1 MNLLQ
6 VKDLH
11 TYFQSEN
18 SLVKAVRGVSFEV
31 KEQETLAIIGE
42 SGSGKSQIA
51 LSILKLFQNNQTIV
65 KGQIIFNQE
74 VISDFDEHQM
84 RKIRGQEISIIF
96 QDPVSSLNPLLKIK
110 TQIFEILKLRKGIY
124 GQQAFLQSIQLLKQV
139 EISDPYKILE
149 SYPYQLSGGLC
160 QRISIAISLISR
172 PKLLIADEP
181 TTAIDVIVQQEIL
194 NLIKDMQRKYNMS
207 MIFITHDLSIVASLV
222 KNIIVLYKGM
232 VIEKAPCEKIFSNPI
247 HPYTKKLLNDFLS
260 TSIYRS
266 HIKLNENIYDAEN
279 DIFDFRNFKNYAEP
293 DLDLYQVS
301 DEHFI
306 SCTLKK

>member
-1 MNLLQ
+1 MNLFQ

-65 KGQIIFNQE
+65 KGHIIFNPE

-160 QRISIAISLISR
+160 QRIS
-172 PKLLIADEP
+172 
-181 TTAIDVIVQQEIL
+181 
-194 NLIKDMQRKYNMS
+194 
-207 MIFITHDLSIVASLV
+207 
-222 KNIIVLYKGM
+222 
-232 VIEKAPCEKIFSNPI
+232 
-247 HPYTKKLLNDFLS
+247 
-260 TSIYRS
+260 
-266 HIKLNENIYDAEN
+266 
-279 DIFDFRNFKNYAEP
+279 
-293 DLDLYQVS
+293 
-301 DEHFI
+301 
-306 SCTLKK
+306 

>member
-1 MNLLQ
+1 MSLLQ
-6 VKDLH
+6 VKNLH
-11 TYFQSEN
+11 TYFQFEN
-18 SLVKAVRGVSFEV
+18 SLIKAVRGVNFEV

-51 LSILKLFQNNQTIV
+51 LSILKLLQTNQKIV
-65 KGQIIFNQE
+65 QGKIIFNQKL
-74 VISDFDEHQM
+74 ISDFNEQQM
-84 RKIRGQEISIIF
+84 RNIRGQEISIIF

-110 TQIFEILKLRKGIY
+110 TQIFEILKLRKNLY
-124 GQQAFLQSIQLLKQV
+124 GKQAFIQAIKLLEQV

-160 QRISIAISLISR
+160 QRVSIAISLICR

-181 TTAIDVIVQQEIL
+181 TTAIDVIAQKEIL
-194 NLIKDMQRKYNMS
+194 HLIKDMQKKYNMS

-222 KNIIVLYKGM
+222 EKIIVLYKGM
-232 VIEKAPCEKIFSNPI
+232 IVEKAPCKKIFSNPI
-247 HPYTKKLLNDFLS
+247 HPYTKKLLNDFLL

-266 HIKLNENIYDAEN
+266 RIQFNKNFYNAEN
-279 DIFDFRNFKNYAEP
+279 EVFDFRNFKKYAEP